1 MRLVRV
7 YVLILIVSF
16 FCAVAMSGEHHGPRG
31 FNNYKYQNINGISE
45 IYKHCHDKEKITL
58 RGRLTRYFGDDD
70 YEFTDNFGDTIEVEL
85 DDDKDWSYLAK
96 DELIEIFG
104 KVDRDDFK
112 IKIDVKDAKK
122 VLNQAPNTLINP

>member
-1 MRLVRV
+1 MRLVRI

-16 FCAVAMSGEHHGPRG
+16 FCAVAYAGDHRGPRG

-58 RGRLTRYFGDDD
+58 RGRLTRY
-70 YEFTDNFGDTIEVEL
+70 
-85 DDDKDWSYLAK
+85 LAK
-96 DELIEIFG
+96 DEFIEIFG

-122 VLNQAPNTLINP
+122 LLNQEPNTSINP